1 MEACRAIAPLRQ
13 CKVSAAEL
21 MDRNALH
28 AVEDEPGMPE
38 ILHSLPEDA
47 VALLIDTSSN
57 SEEELQPIPGYRG
70 AASRYTDLISGIIYD
85 RSEALRYLL
94 AGTKRFIY
102 FRCGKTATGYGIYY

>member
-1 MEACRAIAPLRQ
+1 
-13 CKVSAAEL
+13 

-57 SEEELQPIPGYRG
+57 SEEELQIQFRDIEG

-102 FRCGKTATGYGIYY
+102 FRCGEDGHGGRYLLLKILLSGKRF

>member
-1 MEACRAIAPLRQ
+1 
-13 CKVSAAEL
+13 

-57 SEEELQPIPGYRG
+57 SEEELQIQFRDIEERLADIQTLYPV
-70 AASRYTDLISGIIYD
+70 SFTTDPKLYATYWRVRNGLLPLRED
-85 RSEALRYLL
+85 GHGGRYLL
-94 AGTKRFIY
+94 LKILLSGKRF
-102 FRCGKTATGYGIYY
+102 